1 MAAAT
6 AREMIM
12 MPARLAGEEGATIR
26 VRQPAEQHLAELP
39 TQEVAG
45 AGMTTQPGRPVVW
58 VV

>member
-1 MAAAT
+1 
-6 AREMIM
+6 M